1 MDANKI
7 SICRSGGLEP
17 IVRGVRDGAVQT
29 AKMAL
34 TALANIAEMPENLD
48 RIVDTNAIPFLV
60 SAISEPHEEL
70 KREAARA
77 LGNLA
82 ANIEFGDLI
91 LREGALQYLVPM
103 LRSSDHLTQRMGA
116 FCLCS
121 KFIILIH
128 LKFYFIIVYYLIFN
142 SYFRILYLFS
152 SYFFLFF
159 VSSFIF

>member
-121 KFIILIH
+121 KFIILTLFYYI
-128 LKFYFIIVYYLIFN
+128 LNTFISFFVFIIFYFYL
-142 SYFRILYLFS
+142 YFHILYLF
-152 SYFFLFF
+152 FF
-159 VSSFIF
+159 V